1 MKVLKFGGTS
11 VGSEEGI
18 KSIIKIVAQEK
29 ENNNQLVVVVSA
41 ISKMTNLLA
50 ITAEDAANKIGFADQ
65 IKHFEESHF
74 NLVRKFLKIPNQTLV
89 FTKLKLLVNE
99 LENILQSV
107 YVLQELTAQTKDL
120 ILSFG
125 ERCSA
130 ILIHAIFQQEFQN
143 VKYINTVDY
152 IVTDSQFGNA
162 QVDVSVTNAK
172 IKSLKEDLK
181 DNILVVTGFIAA
193 NKKEQI
199 TTLGR
204 GGSDYT
210 ASLFGVALGASL
222 IEIWTDVN
230 GLMTAD
236 PHIVKKTFTVDNL
249 SYTEAME
256 LSYFGAKV
264 IYPPTMA
271 PAFANRI
278 PIVIRNT
285 FQAELA
291 GTCIQQDSKDFNYP
305 IKGISS
311 IDQVSLL
318 NIKGSGLVGKLG
330 FSGRLFSLLA
340 RYQINII
347 LITQSSSEHS
357 ISLALAEEDT
367 ENAKQIIETEFQL
380 EIEAKLLDPIEAEKG
395 LSIIAIVGENMKETP
410 GISGQLF
417 YALGRNGINVRA
429 IAQGSSEYNISVVIN
444 QQDLSKA
451 LNSVHD
457 AFFVSLNKTIHVFN
471 VGTGNIGSTFLNQ
484 LLQQQ
489 DFLAENNDI
498 EIKVIGL
505 SNSRKMLF
513 DLDGIDLNKW
523 ELKLSESEREA
534 NLELFIDEMKKLNL
548 PNCVFVDNTASTI
561 VPKFYNEI
569 FRSNVSVVTCNKIAN
584 SSSYQDYEILKNT
597 ARKHGVDFLYETNVG
612 AGLPVVRLLKDL
624 RMSGDKILKIEAIL
638 SGTISYIFNHFKG
651 EATFFEVVKQA
662 QDLGF
667 TEPDP
672 RDDLGG
678 IDFMRKMLILARDT
692 GFSLE
697 AEDAIIDSIL
707 PKVSL
712 EAKSVEAF
720 YQSLKDENNYF
731 EELKNKA
738 ESEGK
743 VIRYIGTFENGKIS
757 IALEMVGQSHP
768 FYALS
773 GSDNIISFTTVRY
786 QERPLVIKGPGA
798 GAEVTAAG
806 VFADLVNLST
816 IR

>member
-357 ISLALAEEDT
+357 ISLALAEDDT
-367 ENAKQIIETEFQL
+367 ENAKQIIETELKL